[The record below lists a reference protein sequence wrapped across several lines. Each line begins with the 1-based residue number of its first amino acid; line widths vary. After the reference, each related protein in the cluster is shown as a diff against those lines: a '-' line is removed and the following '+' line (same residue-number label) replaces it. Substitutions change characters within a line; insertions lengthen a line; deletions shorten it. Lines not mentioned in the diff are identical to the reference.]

1 LPFGK
6 YIKGGKMQNTQKIL
20 TLVKEGKMNID
31 EALVL
36 LDSIYQQKDVD
47 KQSNVRKV
55 LIDILSSDGD
65 KVKVNIPLPLIQVG
79 LTIMEKINKDIDLR
93 KFKGIDLH
101 QIVELVKQGE
111 LGELVDIQS
120 ADGDIV
126 KVSVQ

>member
-1 LPFGK
+1 
-6 YIKGGKMQNTQKIL
+6 MQNTQKIL

-65 KVKVNIPLPLIQVG
+65 KVKVNIPFPLIQVG
-79 LTIMEKINKDIDLR
+79 LTIMEKVNKDIDLK

-101 QIVELVKQGE
+101 QIVELVEQGE